1 MDFSEAA
8 QKQLIYGMKEIF
20 TKEAYPC
27 FLSFSSRFLS
37 FPWQNIVLMY
47 LQDPDAS
54 CVAGAAAWKAAS
66 GCSVLPDAPPI
77 LVLYPEYDPV
87 SRSFF
92 WAVRKVFD
100 VRRLPLRSKK
110 EGGSKSNADGAPDT
124 VFGKDKAGLS
134 GTDAAGVS
142 GTNALHIPRA
152 AGSTSVPGMPSSQ
165 PVLSPSQAYAA
176 FKKAFRRET
185 GMSVYP
191 SDGPAKELEIAG
203 RAVLVPQDADDRQKV
218 ILLLDQILASDVP
231 QGELPIVKGCID
243 NSIRY
248 ILYSLYGFEDA
259 ERIVF
264 PYISLPVLDEDK
276 RAQILKRVF
285 RTSSRLTRA

>member
-1 MDFSEAA
+1 MDLAESA
-8 QKQLIYGMKEIF
+8 QKQLLYGLGEIF
-20 TKEAYPC
+20 TREAYPQ

-37 FPWQNIVLMY
+37 FSWQNIVLMY
-47 LQDPDAS
+47 MQDPDAS

-66 GCSVLPDAPPI
+66 GFSILPDAQPI
-77 LVLYPEYDPV
+77 LVLYPQYDPGAV
-87 SRSFF
+87 SFS
-92 WAVRKVFD
+92 WSIRKVFD
-100 VRRLPLRSKK
+100 LRRLPMPAKEDGSPENNAESKA
-110 EGGSKSNADGAPDT
+110 ERMST
-124 VFGKDKAGLS
+124 VEPS
-134 GTDAAGVS
+134 
-142 GTNALHIPRA
+142 
-152 AGSTSVPGMPSSQ
+152 PGHPS
-165 PVLSPSQAYAA
+165 LSPSQAYAA
-176 FKKAFRRET
+176 FKNAFRRET

-191 SDGPAKELEIAG
+191 SDGPAKGLEIAG

-218 ILLLDQILASDVP
+218 ILLLDHILASNTP

-285 RTSSRLTRA
+285 QISGRLTRT